1 MIEQRNRFIRDV
13 DLNEATSLTHL
24 LDRHDREED
33 VDVEIPII
41 KHSPFYGESKFADL
55 IKNNAGLSI
64 LDLNIQNVYSKFDEL
79 ICFVQNVN
87 TQHPI
92 SAICLNEC
100 WISQE
105 NDTAGLHIEG
115 YNMFFQRGNRV
126 GHGHCGL
133 IIYIHETFLS
143 QEVIIEN
150 VNTSWDYL
158 CVQLSHTSPNS
169 KKYLLCNVYR
179 LPCYLVADIDLFTT
193 EFSSFLR
200 SVKHSHSSVFI
211 CGDFNINLLSINSN
225 SHFADYFDSVIS
237 SGFFPKVTLPTRIQD
252 NSNTLIDQIW
262 SNNLEENIKSK
273 SGIIIN
279 DISDHKMIFTYIEN
293 TTYIEK
299 IGKFIKIERKSQ
311 TAMVNF
317 VEELRSMKICEHL
330 NQNVNENLED
340 NYCRFARL
348 VNSAKEKHLQ
358 PIIVKYNKSRHKK
371 SCWVAYGSL
380 ESINTKNRL
389 YKRFIQTD
397 KNNVALFDTLK
408 AEYHIYRARLRS
420 TIREAKRM
428 FYARTFLLYKN
439 DMRKTWGVINDTLQ
453 SNRRSR
459 GQSEFIFGNRIIS
472 DSDEIANHFND
483 YLINISRTLSQQI
496 QPVHSFDHY
505 LNGNVTSE
513 FQFHSVS
520 QDYIGKL
527 IDNLKNKAS
536 YGHDNISNI
545 LIKRAKEVLIEPL
558 TLLVNQMLK
567 SGHFPSEL
575 KISRVKLLFKKGD
588 PSEFSNYRPI
598 SLLPSFSKIFEYVI
612 FYQLFD
618 YMCENNL
625 LTIEQFG
632 FRRGHSTELA
642 AIQLVDR
649 LTKQMDLGSVP
660 TNIYIDLSKAFDT
673 LDHSILL
680 DKLSYYGICGVENLM
695 LRTYLSNRH
704 QYVEYN
710 DSKSQTKSISI
721 GVPQGSILG
730 PLLFLIYI
738 NDLPGVRRVFS
749 MLMYADDTTL
759 YCNIKTANSDII
771 LNNEL
776 CKISDWLS
784 SNKLSLNVKKTKYM
798 VFHTPQKRVIYPT
811 LKLNNANI
819 ERVSQFN
826 FLGVVLASTL
836 KWDKHIGH
844 VFLKVS
850 RVICV
855 LFRLK
860 HIYPQEV
867 LLTLYNTLILSH
879 LSYCILV
886 WGSKIQTN
894 HRLHLLQKKA
904 VRIITNKDYIAHT
917 EPLCKL
923 LNILKATD
931 LFKCS
936 LWKFYYKLTN
946 GQLPAYFD
954 IMLPI
959 LPNICNNYSIRLPT
973 FHLPLIKHAF
983 AEQRLD
989 YQLIR
994 MLNDYGSMTFTL
1006 KAQSLFFY
1014 GFKTFVKV

>member
-169 KKYLLCNVYR
+169 KKYL
-179 LPCYLVADIDLFTT
+179 VADIDLFTT

-225 SHFADYFDSVIS
+225 SHFAYYFDSVIS
-237 SGFFPKVTLPTRIQD
+237 PGFFPKITLPTRIQD

-262 SNNLEENIKSK
+262 SNNLEANIKSK

-299 IGKFIKIERKSQ
+299 IDKFIKIERKSQ

-340 NYCRFARL
+340 NYCRFAHL

-358 PIIVKYNKSRHKK
+358 PKIVKYNKSRHKK
-371 SCWVAYGSL
+371 SCWMSYGIL

-408 AEYHIYRARLRS
+408 AEYHIYRARLRR
-420 TIREAKRM
+420 TIGEAKRM

-459 GQSEFIFGNRIIS
+459 GQSEFNFGNRIIS
-472 DSDEIANHFND
+472 RTGVFIRFESIRIDSHQ
-483 YLINISRTLSQQI
+483 R
-496 QPVHSFDHY
+496 
-505 LNGNVTSE
+505 
-513 FQFHSVS
+513 
-520 QDYIGKL
+520 
-527 IDNLKNKAS
+527 
-536 YGHDNISNI
+536 
-545 LIKRAKEVLIEPL
+545 LIKSIQSVRMDSEVL
-558 TLLVNQMLK
+558 
-567 SGHFPSEL
+567 
-575 KISRVKLLFKKGD
+575 R
-588 PSEFSNYRPI
+588 
-598 SLLPSFSKIFEYVI
+598 
-612 FYQLFD
+612 
-618 YMCENNL
+618 
-625 LTIEQFG
+625 
-632 FRRGHSTELA
+632 
-642 AIQLVDR
+642 
-649 LTKQMDLGSVP
+649 
-660 TNIYIDLSKAFDT
+660 
-673 LDHSILL
+673 
-680 DKLSYYGICGVENLM
+680 
-695 LRTYLSNRH
+695 
-704 QYVEYN
+704 
-710 DSKSQTKSISI
+710 
-721 GVPQGSILG
+721 
-730 PLLFLIYI
+730 
-738 NDLPGVRRVFS
+738 
-749 MLMYADDTTL
+749 
-759 YCNIKTANSDII
+759 
-771 LNNEL
+771 
-776 CKISDWLS
+776 
-784 SNKLSLNVKKTKYM
+784 
-798 VFHTPQKRVIYPT
+798 
-811 LKLNNANI
+811 
-819 ERVSQFN
+819 
-826 FLGVVLASTL
+826 
-836 KWDKHIGH
+836 
-844 VFLKVS
+844 
-850 RVICV
+850 
-855 LFRLK
+855 
-860 HIYPQEV
+860 
-867 LLTLYNTLILSH
+867 
-879 LSYCILV
+879 
-886 WGSKIQTN
+886 
-894 HRLHLLQKKA
+894 
-904 VRIITNKDYIAHT
+904 
-917 EPLCKL
+917 
-923 LNILKATD
+923 
-931 LFKCS
+931 
-936 LWKFYYKLTN
+936 
-946 GQLPAYFD
+946 
-954 IMLPI
+954 
-959 LPNICNNYSIRLPT
+959 
-973 FHLPLIKHAF
+973 
-983 AEQRLD
+983 
-989 YQLIR
+989 
-994 MLNDYGSMTFTL
+994 
-1006 KAQSLFFY
+1006 
-1014 GFKTFVKV
+1014 